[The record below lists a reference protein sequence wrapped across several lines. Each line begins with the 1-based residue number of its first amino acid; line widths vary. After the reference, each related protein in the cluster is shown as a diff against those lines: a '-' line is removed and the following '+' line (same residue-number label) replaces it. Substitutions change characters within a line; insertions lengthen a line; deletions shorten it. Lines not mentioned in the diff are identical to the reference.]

1 MHVLLINCNI
11 YLYSMSEVITKG
23 IYINDSLHGLI
34 RLSEFEKE
42 IVSSVGFNRL
52 HDIYQNSTVY
62 LTYPSNRTKRFE
74 HSIGTMKLCS
84 DMFYSSVSNSSDQI
98 LKEFYSSFKSE
109 INILIKEIK
118 DNQLAE
124 YESVLKKAPDGI
136 PNVTMDCFRKTL
148 IPYNVPKKY
157 IDLHIIL
164 AQSVRIAALLHD
176 IGHPPFSHIVEF
188 ALTSAKDNYF
198 GKHKTK
204 HQKDFSEKMSVLSD
218 GEHLHEMM
226 GKSIS
231 QDILN
236 TIIKKENRGL
246 SDSEVFFEIL
256 VLNCVNK
263 MFDDE
268 GVFLHLHRII
278 DGTLDGDRLDYVNRD
293 PFNSGLNIGSIDYSR
308 IIKEMKILYSEDL
321 KSKDRI
327 PVFCIPVKA
336 INSVED
342 FLHRRYDLYKNI
354 ITHHRVIKT
363 DFLLENIVKNLI
375 AQYLD
380 EQPTANQE
388 KNTNVIPFD
397 ISGLWFPLKTGAMLV
412 EKNCALSQWNDSWLI
427 TILKQIYYK
436 KYHEISPEKAS
447 VEFKISCQ
455 LAELLENK
463 KSYHSLIK
471 RSEDFKIIDD
481 AMSDSI
487 KDVADEIE
495 NKIRELEEKSKEIT
509 NFSNDNYIDEA
520 GTLSVIRNLLK
531 NCRKR
536 NCEFVLPD
544 LIQKKKV
551 IQFENV
557 ENEIKEIVQK
567 EINAFEALETYDVLT
582 VFKTISDGLGKPLY
596 FYDNEDKLHPL
607 DEISGIA
614 RALKNENYF
623 RPVFYVYVLTKESK
637 TKIDKNKHKMLEKIG
652 TAIGKCITEKI
663 TEIIT
668 KQLEHLN
675 EKTA

>member
-1 MHVLLINCNI
+1 MSKVL
-11 YLYSMSEVITKG
+11 TRG

-34 RLSEFEKE
+34 RLSEFEKA

-62 LTYPSNRTKRFE
+62 LTFPSNRTKRFE

-84 DMFYSSVSNSSDQI
+84 DMFYSAISNTSEEN
-98 LKEFYSSFKSE
+98 LNKFYSLYKCQIE
-109 INILIKEIK
+109 ILIKRIK
-118 DNQLAE
+118 ENQLKE
-124 YESVLKKAPDGI
+124 YESVLNHPRASTPD
-136 PNVTMDCFRKTL
+136 VELDVFRKNL
-148 IPYNVPKKY
+148 IPYNVPKEF
-157 IDLHIIL
+157 INIHIL
-164 AQSVRIAALLHD
+164 LTQSIRVAALLHD
-176 IGHPPFSHIVEF
+176 IGHPPFSHVVEF
-188 ALTSAKDNYF
+188 SLKAAKDKYSNKHNTDHQEAF
-198 GKHKTK
+198 SDKMRVFTEGK
-204 HQKDFSEKMSVLSD
+204 
-218 GEHLHEMM
+218 HLHEMM

-231 QDILN
+231 QDILK
-236 TIIKKENRGL
+236 TIIKKGKKGL
-246 SDSEVFFEIL
+246 SDPEVFFEIL
-256 VLNCVNK
+256 VENCVEK
-263 MFDDE
+263 IFDDDDI
-268 GVFLHLHRII
+268 FSHLHRII
-278 DGTLDGDRLDYVNRD
+278 DGTLDGDRLDYVTRD

-308 IIKEMKILYSEDL
+308 IIEEMKILFLDKENEPL
-321 KSKDRI
+321 
-327 PVFCIPVKA
+327 FCVPVKS

-342 FLHRRYDLYKNI
+342 FLRRRYDLYKNI

-363 DFLLENIVKNLI
+363 DFLLENTVKNLI
-375 AQYLD
+375 EQYLD
-380 EQPTANQE
+380 DSTSTQE
-388 KNTNVIPFD
+388 ENINVIPFD
-397 ISGLWFPLKTGAMLV
+397 ISGLWFPLNNTTLA
-412 EKNCALSQWNDSWLI
+412 EKNCALSQWNDSWLM

-436 KYHEISPEKAS
+436 EYYNIAPEKDS
-447 VEFKISCQ
+447 VKFKISSQ

-471 RSEDFKIIDD
+471 RSEDFRIVDD

-487 KDVADEIE
+487 KGVADEIE
-495 NKIRELEEKSKEIT
+495 NKIKNLEEKSKQIT
-509 NFSNDNYIDEA
+509 NFNNDNYIDEA
-520 GTLSVIRNLLK
+520 GTLSVIRTFLE

-536 NCEFVLPD
+536 NCDFLLPD
-544 LIQKKKV
+544 LIQKKRAV
-551 IQFENV
+551 QFENI
-557 ENEIKEIVQK
+557 EDEIKVIVQQ

-652 TAIGKCITEKI
+652 NAIGKCITEKI

-668 KQLEHLN
+668 KQLEQLN
-675 EKTA
+675 EKFA

>member
-1 MHVLLINCNI
+1 MI
-11 YLYSMSEVITKG
+11 YMSDVFSKG

-42 IVSSVGFNRL
+42 VVSSVGFNRL

-84 DMFYSSVSNSSDQI
+84 DMFYSAVSNSSENI
-98 LKEFYSSFKSE
+98 LKKFYSSFKTA

-118 DNQLAE
+118 ENQLKE
-124 YESVLKKAPDGI
+124 YESVLKQAPDGI
-136 PNVTMDCFRKTL
+136 PKVERDCFRKTL
-148 IPYNVPKKY
+148 IPYNVPKNY

-164 AQSVRIAALLHD
+164 TQSVRIAALLHD

-188 ALTSAKDNYF
+188 ALNAAKDEYF

-204 HQKDFSEKMSVLSD
+204 HQKDFSEKMDVLSE
-218 GEHLHEMM
+218 GEHLHEIM

-236 TIIKKENRGL
+236 TIIKKEKRGL

-256 VLNCVNK
+256 VANCVKK

-321 KSKDRI
+321 KSKESI
-327 PVFCIPVKA
+327 PLFCVPVKA

-363 DFLLENIVKNLI
+363 DFLLENTVKNLI
-375 AQYLD
+375 TQYLD
-380 EQPTANQE
+380 DSTAKQE

-471 RSEDFKIIDD
+471 RSEDFKIVDD

-544 LIQKKKV
+544 LIQKKRV

-557 ENEIKEIVQK
+557 EDEIKEIVQK

-668 KQLEHLN
+668 KQLEQLN